1 MLHIRILAPSQLAS
15 QAAALLTDNPA
26 VSSVA
31 VVPGASRKPVGDLV
45 IADVAREAANSVV
58 EQLVALG
65 IDDEGS
71 IQIEPV
77 HTWISKSAIRA
88 QRVAPGRGADSV
100 IWSDVSQRAFEESEL
115 NWTHLFFMALA
126 TLIAGIAIILDSQIL
141 VVGAM
146 ILGPEFVAIAGLG
159 LAMVLGYWRL
169 LARSATTL
177 VCGFS
182 FAIAVTTC
190 AALAA
195 RALGWIVASDVTGPR
210 PGTAFIYT
218 PDKWSFIVALI
229 AAAAGVLSLTSSKAS
244 GLSGVFVSVTTI
256 PAAANVALGIAFG
269 LPDEIR
275 GSLLQLALNIGGMAL
290 AGWLTLS
297 VQRVLR
303 KRRINPSATEARRAH
318 PQKPRH

>member
-1 MLHIRILAPSQLAS
+1 MLHLRLLAPADLAAQAVDILAA
-15 QAAALLTDNPA
+15 NPA

-31 VVPGASRKPVGDLV
+31 CVPNASRKPVGDLV
-45 IADVAREAANSVV
+45 IADVAREAANAVV
-58 EQLVALG
+58 EQLKELG
-65 IDDEGS
+65 IDDVGT

-77 HTWISKSAIRA
+77 HAWISKPGIEAERM
-88 QRVAPGRGADSV
+88 APGRGADSV

-115 NWTHLFFMALA
+115 NWTHLFFMTLA
-126 TLIAGIAIILDSQIL
+126 TTIAGIAIVLDSQIL
-141 VVGAM
+141 VIGAM

-159 LAMVLGYWRL
+159 LALVLRNWRL
-169 LARSATTL
+169 MARSATTL

-182 FAIAVTTC
+182 FAIVVTTG
-190 AALAA
+190 AALVA
-195 RALGWIVASDVTGPR
+195 RGLGWIVESDVTGPR

-218 PDKWSFIVALI
+218 PDKWSFVVAVV

-275 GSLLQLALNIGGMAL
+275 GSSLQLALNIGGMAL
-290 AGWLTLS
+290 AGWLTLT
-297 VQRVLR
+297 VQRFVGT
-303 KRRINPSATEARRAH
+303 RRTNPSATAAR
-318 PQKPRH
+318 